1 MKLRIF
7 IISLYTLII
16 LSACNSSY
24 GKNVSFNYNAK
35 NVSNYFSALIS
46 FDDFDYIKS
55 QEFFKKIKDSQKD
68 ETRHSSKHLQSL
80 ITLEKYIEAENY
92 SKNLASKKQD
102 NFESN
107 LILGLKELK
116 QNDSK
121 KAQIYFDKLRLNKE
135 NPLIFDVLKFTL
147 DYWSKIDENNFFN
160 KKNIPERYK
169 SFEKIQSVFSNCFF
183 DTSNTERL
191 FIELLDSKQNYSRYN
206 FFFANYLL
214 SKNKKEEA
222 EKLLEKSIKEY
233 PKNLLINQYNLS
245 LINKERNLNNFNCK
259 KKNHVVAEIF
269 YVIAN
274 ALSSQGQYEI
284 SNFYINLSKYL
295 NPNFLSFNS
304 LLAENFFNLKKFEK
318 SKLIY
323 KKLHRLGT
331 VYQWHSDRQI
341 AIILTL
347 QKKEEEA
354 LNLLT
359 SKYEKLKP
367 NIYQTFDYA
376 NFLRDR
382 KQYKESVKLYTQI
395 LNKINEN
402 NPIYFKVLDR
412 RGVAYERLNELELSE
427 KDLLKSLDIEPEQ
440 PYVMNY
446 LAYSWVE
453 NSKNFERALEIL
465 KKANELREDDGYIT
479 DSLGWTYYKLK
490 NFSEAKKY
498 LMKAIM
504 LMPSDPIVNDHFAD
518 CLWKNNQKIQARYYW
533 NYVLKL
539 EDTEEDLKKII
550 KEKLIFGL
558 ENT

>member
-7 IISLYTLII
+7 IISLYTLIL
-16 LSACNSSY
+16 LSAYNSSY
-24 GKNVSFNYNAK
+24 AKNASFNYNAK

-55 QEFFKKIKDSQKD
+55 QEFFKKIKDTQKD

-92 SKNLASKKQD
+92 SKNLANKKQD

>member
-7 IISLYTLII
+7 IISLYTLIL
-16 LSACNSSY
+16 LSAYNSSY
-24 GKNVSFNYNAK
+24 AKNASFNYNAK

-55 QEFFKKIKDSQKD
+55 QEFFKKIKDTQKD

-92 SKNLASKKQD
+92 SKNLANKKQD

-539 EDTEEDLKKII
+539 EDTEEDLKKNI

>member
-35 NVSNYFSALIS
+35 DVSNYFSALIS

-92 SKNLASKKQD
+92 SKNLANKKQD

>member
-7 IISLYTLII
+7 IILLYTLII

-55 QEFFKKIKDSQKD
+55 QEFFKKIKDSQKY
-68 ETRHSSKHLQSL
+68 ETRYSSKHLQSL

-92 SKNLASKKQD
+92 SKNLANKKQD

-121 KAQIYFDKLRLNKE
+121 KAQIYFDKLKPNKE

-222 EKLLEKSIKEY
+222 EKLLEKSSKEY

-269 YVIAN
+269 YVIAS

-323 KKLHRLGT
+323 KKLYRLGT

-382 KQYKESVKLYTQI
+382 KQFKESVKLYTQI
-395 LNKINEN
+395 LNKINKN

-412 RGVAYERLNELELSE
+412 RGVAYERLNEFELSE

>member
-92 SKNLASKKQD
+92 SKNLANKKQD

>member
-7 IISLYTLII
+7 IISLYTLIL
-16 LSACNSSY
+16 LSAYNSSY
-24 GKNVSFNYNAK
+24 AKNASFNYNAK

-55 QEFFKKIKDSQKD
+55 QEFFKKIKDTQKD

-92 SKNLASKKQD
+92 SKNLANKKQD

-116 QNDSK
+116 KNDSK
-121 KAQIYFDKLRLNKE
+121 KAQIYFDKLKLNKE

-169 SFEKIQSVFSNCFF
+169 SLEKIQSVFSNCFF

-214 SKNKKEEA
+214 SKNKNEEA
-222 EKLLEKSIKEY
+222 EKLLEKSSKKY

-259 KKNHVVAEIF
+259 KKNHVVAEVF

-323 KKLHRLGT
+323 KKLHRLGS

-453 NSKNFERALEIL
+453 NSKNLERALEIL

-533 NYVLKL
+533 NYVLNL
-539 EDTEEDLKKII
+539 EKAEDDLKKVIE
-550 KEKLIFGL
+550 EKLTKGL
-558 ENT
+558 

>member
-1 MKLRIF
+1 M
-7 IISLYTLII
+7 
-16 LSACNSSY
+16 
-24 GKNVSFNYNAK
+24 
-35 NVSNYFSALIS
+35 
-46 FDDFDYIKS
+46 
-55 QEFFKKIKDSQKD
+55 
-68 ETRHSSKHLQSL
+68 
-80 ITLEKYIEAENY
+80 
-92 SKNLASKKQD
+92 
-102 NFESN
+102 
-107 LILGLKELK
+107 
-116 QNDSK
+116 
-121 KAQIYFDKLRLNKE
+121 
-135 NPLIFDVLKFTL
+135 
-147 DYWSKIDENNFFN
+147 
-160 KKNIPERYK
+160 
-169 SFEKIQSVFSNCFF
+169 
-183 DTSNTERL
+183 
-191 FIELLDSKQNYSRYN
+191 
-206 FFFANYLL
+206 
-214 SKNKKEEA
+214 
-222 EKLLEKSIKEY
+222 
-233 PKNLLINQYNLS
+233 
-245 LINKERNLNNFNCK
+245 
-259 KKNHVVAEIF
+259 
-269 YVIAN
+269 
-274 ALSSQGQYEI
+274 
-284 SNFYINLSKYL
+284 
-295 NPNFLSFNS
+295 
-304 LLAENFFNLKKFEK
+304 
-318 SKLIY
+318 
-323 KKLHRLGT
+323 
-331 VYQWHSDRQI
+331 
-341 AIILTL
+341 
-347 QKKEEEA
+347 
-354 LNLLT
+354 T

-382 KQYKESVKLYTQI
+382 KQFKESVKLYTQI

-427 KDLLKSLDIEPEQ
+427 KDLLKSLDIQPEQ

-453 NSKNFERALEIL
+453 NSKNLERALEIL

>member
-7 IISLYTLII
+7 IISLYTLIL
-16 LSACNSSY
+16 LSAYNSSY
-24 GKNVSFNYNAK
+24 AKNASFNYNAK

-55 QEFFKKIKDSQKD
+55 QEFFKKIKDTQKD

-92 SKNLASKKQD
+92 SKNLANKKQD

-121 KAQIYFDKLRLNKE
+121 KAQIYFDKLKLNKE

-169 SFEKIQSVFSNCFF
+169 SLEKIQSVFSNCFF

-214 SKNKKEEA
+214 SKNKNEEA
-222 EKLLEKSIKEY
+222 EKLLEKSSKKY

-259 KKNHVVAEIF
+259 KKNHVVAEVF

-304 LLAENFFNLKKFEK
+304 LLAENFFNLKKF
-318 SKLIY
+318 
-323 KKLHRLGT
+323 
-331 VYQWHSDRQI
+331 
-341 AIILTL
+341 
-347 QKKEEEA
+347 
-354 LNLLT
+354 
-359 SKYEKLKP
+359 
-367 NIYQTFDYA
+367 
-376 NFLRDR
+376 
-382 KQYKESVKLYTQI
+382 
-395 LNKINEN
+395 
-402 NPIYFKVLDR
+402 
-412 RGVAYERLNELELSE
+412 
-427 KDLLKSLDIEPEQ
+427 
-440 PYVMNY
+440 
-446 LAYSWVE
+446 
-453 NSKNFERALEIL
+453 
-465 KKANELREDDGYIT
+465 
-479 DSLGWTYYKLK
+479 
-490 NFSEAKKY
+490 
-498 LMKAIM
+498 
-504 LMPSDPIVNDHFAD
+504 
-518 CLWKNNQKIQARYYW
+518 
-533 NYVLKL
+533 
-539 EDTEEDLKKII
+539 
-550 KEKLIFGL
+550 
-558 ENT
+558 

>member
-7 IISLYTLII
+7 IILLYTLII

-55 QEFFKKIKDSQKD
+55 QEFFKKIKDSQKY
-68 ETRHSSKHLQSL
+68 ETRYSSKHLQSL

-92 SKNLASKKQD
+92 SKNLANKKQD

-121 KAQIYFDKLRLNKE
+121 KAQIYFDKLKPNKE

-222 EKLLEKSIKEY
+222 EKVLEKSSKEY

-269 YVIAN
+269 YVIAS

-323 KKLHRLGT
+323 KKLYRLGT

-382 KQYKESVKLYTQI
+382 KQFKESVKLYTQI
-395 LNKINEN
+395 LNKINKN

-412 RGVAYERLNELELSE
+412 RGVAYERLNEFELSE